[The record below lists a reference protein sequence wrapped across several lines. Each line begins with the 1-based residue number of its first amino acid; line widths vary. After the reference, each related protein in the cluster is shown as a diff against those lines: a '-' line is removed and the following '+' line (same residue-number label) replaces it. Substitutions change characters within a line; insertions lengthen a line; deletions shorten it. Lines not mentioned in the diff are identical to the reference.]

1 MFKQLPRDP
10 ANVLHENTCVI
21 PIFEQ
26 QKEEDT
32 SGEDKKPGDTVVE
45 DKPAE
50 KPDEEG
56 LTFNEWAQ
64 KVLAEEEK
72 EKHHGEILLNNV
84 YTPSPPHPTPSPRRK
99 GSLSMSLP

>member
-1 MFKQLPRDP
+1 MKK
-10 ANVLHENTCVI
+10 TCMI

-26 QKEEDT
+26 HKEEET
-32 SGEDKKPGDTVVE
+32 TGEDKKQIDTVVE

-72 EKHHGEILLNNV
+72 EKHHGETLLNSV
-84 YTPSPPHPTPSPRRK
+84 FYRMAKFLRRICC
-99 GSLSMSLP
+99 

>member
-1 MFKQLPRDP
+1 MVD
-10 ANVLHENTCVI
+10 
-21 PIFEQ
+21 
-26 QKEEDT
+26 
-32 SGEDKKPGDTVVE
+32 

-50 KPDEEG
+50 KPEEEG

-84 YTPSPPHPTPSPRRK
+84 YTPYPPH
-99 GSLSMSLP
+99 LLPEEEGLTFNEWAQKVLAEEEKENIMVRFY